1 MAGIT
6 LAQAQEQ
13 LDAFM
18 AANLA
23 VSKGQSYTI
32 DGLSLTRAD
41 SAYILKQIEFW
52 DARVKALSKDSS
64 SGPAFIQGIIWR

>member
-6 LAQAQEQ
+6 LAHAQAQ

-23 VSKGQSYTI
+23 VSKGLSYTV
-32 DGLSLTRAD
+32 DGLSLTREN

-64 SGPAFIQGIIWR
+64 SGPVFMQGVIAR